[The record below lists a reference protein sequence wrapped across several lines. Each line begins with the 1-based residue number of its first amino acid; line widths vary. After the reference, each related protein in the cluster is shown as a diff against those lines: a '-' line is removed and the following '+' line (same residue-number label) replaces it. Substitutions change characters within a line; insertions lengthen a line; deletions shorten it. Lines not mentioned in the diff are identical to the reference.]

1 MAEADDHAPT
11 VLCVD
16 DDEDT
21 LLLVAEHLEDLG
33 LDTVSLSDPEA
44 AVERVDDPAVE
55 CVVSDYAMP
64 SMTGLE
70 LLAEVREH
78 RPNVPFVLF
87 TGQGS
92 ESLAS
97 EAIGEGVTDYV
108 LKDGTDPY
116 RRLRERVGRA
126 VAEGRAER
134 TRRRY
139 TKLLG
144 ASDEVV
150 LVLSPGGEIRDVS
163 ESVERVFGYR
173 PDEVLGTDV
182 EEYIHPE
189 DAEDVFDRLAG
200 LLSDEES
207 AERLELRVRDGHDE
221 WVTVEAWAKDF
232 VADPDVGG
240 VVVYLR
246 DVTERAEREAWVR
259 AVIENSTDVT
269 SVVTSD
275 GTVQYKGGSC
285 RSVFGYD
292 ADELVGRD
300 VTAHIHEDDLER
312 LRDIFEPV
320 VDTPGSV
327 AGPATYRFSG
337 PRDGWRWVESVVSNP
352 DTDAVSGLVVNTRDV
367 RERVEQERTLRR
379 VESIVESMHDAAW
392 TVDENLEL
400 TYVNARLA
408 ERMDLSRDEV
418 LGKRVTESEM
428 LVAEEEQVERYVSML
443 RSIIDGEAERR
454 REEFTV
460 ELPDG
465 EHQIEIQ
472 ASAIEAESEPETGAE
487 AERASLGQSGRGV
500 VCVSRDVTERVET
513 ERRLERQ
520 NDQLELLNHIVR
532 HDIHNDMTIIS
543 GWLSLL
549 REEVDPEVA
558 ERFDDVVRAS
568 DHVMELLHGVGEA
581 LTVVGTDTELTVKP
595 TSVAGALES
604 EVARVRD
611 VHPDAEIQVVDTIP
625 DVDVLASEMLASV
638 FRNLLVNAVTHA
650 EVDDPTVVVD
660 VEVGDETVSVSV
672 TDEGPGLP
680 EPLRQA
686 LMDDE
691 RTVAEAGGVGVGL
704 YLVETLVRAYDGRI
718 DVSEAEPSGTEFTV
732 TFRRVKDGEVEGFVD
747 RP

>member
-21 LLLVAEHLEDLG
+21 LLLVSEHLEDLG
-33 LDTVSLSDPEA
+33 LDTVGFSDPEA
-44 AVERVDDPAVE
+44 AVGHVDDPAVE

-70 LLAEVREH
+70 LLAAVRER

-116 RRLRERVGRA
+116 RRLRERVARA

-144 ASDEVV
+144 ASEEVV
-150 LVLSPGGEIRDVS
+150 LVLSPDGEIQDVS
-163 ESVERVFGYR
+163 ESVERVFGHR
-173 PDEVLGTDV
+173 VDEVLGTGIDEHV
-182 EEYIHPE
+182 HPD
-189 DAEDVFDRLAG
+189 DAADVFERFEG
-200 LLSDEES
+200 LLSDDES
-207 AERLELRVRDGHDE
+207 TDRLELRVRDASGE
-221 WVTVEAWAKDF
+221 YVTVEAWAKDF
-232 VADPDVGG
+232 VSDPDVGG
-240 VVVYLR
+240 VVTYLR

-259 AVIENSTDVT
+259 AVVENSTDVT
-269 SVVTSD
+269 SVVTPD

-292 ADELVGRD
+292 TDELVGRD
-300 VTAHIHEDDLER
+300 ITEYIHEADLER
-312 LRDIFEPV
+312 LTDIFEPV
-320 VDTPGSV
+320 VDTPGSL
-327 AGPATYRFSG
+327 AGPVTYRFSG
-337 PRDGWRWVESVVSNP
+337 PRNEWRWVESVVSNP
-352 DTDAVSGLVVNTRDV
+352 ETDAVSGLVVNTRDV
-367 RERVEQERTLRR
+367 GERVERERTLRR

-400 TYVNARLA
+400 TYVNGRLA
-408 ERMDLSRDEV
+408 ERMDLPRDEV
-418 LGKRVTESEM
+418 LGKRVTESEVI
-428 LVAEEEQVERYVSML
+428 VAEDEQVDRYVAML
-443 RSIIDGEAERR
+443 RSIVDGESERR

-465 EHQIEIQ
+465 THQIEIQ
-472 ASAIEAESEPETGAE
+472 ASAIEGGSERVPGTET
-487 AERASLGQSGRGV
+487 ERDSPDQSGRGV

-549 REEVDPEVA
+549 REEVDSEVA

-595 TSVAGALES
+595 TSVSQALES

-611 VHPDAEIQVVDTIP
+611 VHPDADIEVADTIP

-650 EVDDPTVVVD
+650 GVDEPTVVVD
-660 VEVGDETVSVSV
+660 VEVTDETVSVSV

-680 EPLRQA
+680 EPLREA
-686 LMDDE
+686 LVDGE

-704 YLVETLVRAYDGRI
+704 YLVETLVRAYDGQI
-718 DVSEAEPSGTEFTV
+718 DVTEAEPSGTVFRV
-732 TFRRVKDGEVEGFVD
+732 SFRRAEDGDVDEFVG